1 MDRSAVAHQ
10 QETPAAEDAAADP
23 EQTVLNQG
31 LELIHE
37 LDEFTKDRFTELT
50 SWFDEKPDEPE
61 QLAVQAFV
69 LALNGNPDMHVAGAA
84 VYGATVAAGTELRQ
98 GGSEFAP

>member
-1 MDRSAVAHQ
+1 
-10 QETPAAEDAAADP
+10 
-23 EQTVLNQG
+23 
-31 LELIHE
+31 LELIDE

-61 QLAVQAFV
+61 RMAVQALV
-69 LALNGNPDMHVAGAA
+69 LALNGNPDLHVASAA
-84 VYGATVAAGTELRQ
+84 VYRATVAAGTELRQ